1 MDILEIF
8 IVICTVVL
16 LSSWGFIIYSNYKS
30 KSSVI
35 QFPPYGYDNC
45 PIGTNLNPISG
56 KCNYKL
62 KHYLGDSD
70 INPVEKNAAAGQ
82 AMTSREVCSFFN
94 EYNKEDSK
102 HILAWDGLPT
112 SSTHR
117 YPENNKVYQLLSEC
131 CDSTGKN
138 SCNSL
143 DFSRLINEKNEI
155 SLDE

>member
-45 PIGTNLNPISG
+45 PIGTNYDHNKKKCTSRLKNYLNNP
-56 KCNYKL
+56 KL
-62 KHYLGDSD
+62 EVDS
-70 INPVEKNAAAGQ
+70 NEAAGELI
-82 AMTSREVCSFFN
+82 TSNNVCSFFN
-94 EYNKEDSK
+94 KYKDNTGSPV
-102 HILAWDGLPT
+102 AWDGLPT
-112 SSTHR
+112 IHTHK
-117 YPENNKVYQLLSEC
+117 YPENNKVHQLLSEC
-131 CDSTGKN
+131 CSPDGKN

-143 DFSRLINEKNEI
+143 DFSRLINEQNEI